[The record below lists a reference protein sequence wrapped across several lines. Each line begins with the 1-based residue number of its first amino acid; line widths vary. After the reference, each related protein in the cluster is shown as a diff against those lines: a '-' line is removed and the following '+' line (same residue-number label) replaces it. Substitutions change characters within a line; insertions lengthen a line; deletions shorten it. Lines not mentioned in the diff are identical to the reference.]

1 MHHYHIA
8 VLPKAIM
15 AGYLGCRGAGGMKGG
30 GGGGRVCV
38 TAYLQVLQ
46 QREFLQPGG
55 ILTQGVT
62 TTLVQSAAYQYL
74 QPV

>member
-1 MHHYHIA
+1 
-8 VLPKAIM
+8 M
-15 AGYLGCRGAGGMKGG
+15 AEYLECRGAGGGG
-30 GGGGRVCV
+30 GGGVCV

-62 TTLVQSAAYQYL
+62 TTLV
-74 QPV
+74 